1 MEKDLKE
8 NERWISSN
16 PEHIS
21 DKKICYITYAYLLS
35 VSNLDVDNQIRYV
48 TDYDIANLRIKRK
61 MAYSTFRAKINYL
74 EKVGLVR
81 EDGDRTY
88 LLDPS
93 LFFKAETETISFLSD
108 ASNDRVIR
116 IYIYLGTHLRLFIDW
131 GHIKRGTP
139 LHISLDKICEEI
151 GLAPN
156 RHSRSIVR
164 NQLLA
169 LQRFNLIEFENTKQL
184 SKTTLKEYECDTIIN
199 IIKVN
204 KSHKQPL

>member
-8 NERWISSN
+8 RFISSN

-21 DKKICYITYAYLLS
+21 DKKVCYITYAYLLS
-35 VSNLDVDNQIRYV
+35 VSNFDTDKDLRYV
-48 TDYDIANLRIKRK
+48 TDRDIANLRVKRN

-74 EKVGLVR
+74 GKLGLVK
-81 EDGDRTY
+81 EDKDRTY

-93 LFFKAETETISFLSD
+93 LFFKAEPETISFLSD

-116 IYIYLGTHLRLFIDW
+116 IYIYLGTRLRLFSEN
-131 GHIKRGTP
+131 GHIKRGHS
-139 LHISLDKICEEI
+139 LHISLDTICESI
-151 GLAPN
+151 GLSPN
-156 RHSRSIVR
+156 RYSRSIVR

-184 SKTTLKEYECDTIIN
+184 SKVTLKEYECDTIIN
-199 IIKVN
+199 IVKVN